1 MYKKMMLL
9 IVGIYLFKLFVII
22 YIYVCV
28 GVVMVFDNFVL
39 SIDYFLVF
47 YYIVVCG

>member
-1 MYKKMMLL
+1 MMLL
-9 IVGIYLFKLFVII
+9 KVVIYLFKFFVII

-28 GVVMVFDNFVL
+28 GVVMVVENCVL

-47 YYIVVCG
+47 CFIVVCG